1 MAELKGATGQ
11 APKWAPPEGL
21 LEYVRV
27 PGHAPG
33 QMALLHKPS
42 GSLLMADTLANL
54 GGGLLKKA
62 PPQLGLVPPG
72 VPSADDC
79 DHTGCLLVI
88 QDLASSCSSFLGKSE
103 RYLWCFSL
111 GPREMK
117 GLQRRISKYM
127 IFAAV
132 LMGNA
137 RDSPGGCAILLT
149 FTLWLVL
156 LQGPHTT

>member
-11 APKWAPPEGL
+11 APKWAPSEGL

-72 VPSADDC
+72 VIPFTALGICQFKVPGSGGVHNFTKGQGIRRAD
-79 DHTGCLLVI
+79 G
-88 QDLASSCSSFLGKSE
+88 
-103 RYLWCFSL
+103 
-111 GPREMK
+111 
-117 GLQRRISKYM
+117 
-127 IFAAV
+127 AA
-132 LMGNA
+132 A
-137 RDSPGGCAILLT
+137 QA
-149 FTLWLVL
+149 
-156 LQGPHTT
+156 

>member
-1 MAELKGATGQ
+1 MVPLMHPGEAGDVAELKGATGQ
-11 APKWAPPEGL
+11 APKWAPPERL

-72 VPSADDC
+72 VMPFTAMVMSHFKLPGSGVHDFMKRQRLRLAD
-79 DHTGCLLVI
+79 G
-88 QDLASSCSSFLGKSE
+88 
-103 RYLWCFSL
+103 
-111 GPREMK
+111 
-117 GLQRRISKYM
+117 
-127 IFAAV
+127 AA
-132 LMGNA
+132 A
-137 RDSPGGCAILLT
+137 QA
-149 FTLWLVL
+149 
-156 LQGPHTT
+156 